1 MQSQSTANFQNL
13 LSLFQVLS
21 VEEKEIFY
29 LQIAEQRA
37 IPEWQKELVR
47 QRKKESDGV
56 SECWV
61 TEADFIKSL
70 G

>member
-1 MQSQSTANFQNL
+1 MQSQSTANFHNL

-29 LQIAEQRA
+29 LKIAEQRA
-37 IPEWQKELVR
+37 VPEWQKELVR

-56 SECWV
+56 SESWV
-61 TEADFIKSL
+61 TEADFLKSL

>member
-1 MQSQSTANFQNL
+1 MQSHSSSNFQNL
-13 LSLFQVLS
+13 LSLFQVLT

-56 SECWV
+56 SEFWV
-61 TEADFIKSL
+61 TETDFLKSL